1 MRKKTPRKR
10 SESKAATREKLI
22 DTGMTLFAKRGLDG
36 PSLDDICEHAG
47 FTRGAFYVHFK
58 DRDDFMV
65 AVMDRVGTRFIEELL
80 ASPGGGLEGLTGR
93 FVKMSRTGKHPLMPA
108 GGIRPYQL
116 YDACARSPMLRDRFL
131 GLVNLT
137 LGRIGER
144 VREGQASKVVRD
156 DVGAEDVAVLAVCLS
171 AGAQVMLDLGL
182 QVKVENLAGLLMQV
196 MAEGGRRH

>member
-1 MRKKTPRKR
+1 MRRKTPKPRA
-10 SESKAATREKLI
+10 ESKAATREKLI

-80 ASPGGGLEGLTGR
+80 VSPGGGLEGLTGR
-93 FVKMSRTGKHPLMPA
+93 FVKLSKSGKHPLMPA

-131 GLVNLT
+131 GLINVMR
-137 LGRIGER
+137 GRIAER
-144 VREGQASKVVRD
+144 VREGQASRAVRD
-156 DVGAEDVAVLAVCLS
+156 DVSPEDVAVLAVCLS
-171 AGAQVMLDLGL
+171 AGAQVMLDLG
-182 QVKVENLAGLLMQV
+182 QDVKVDALAGLLVQL
-196 MAEGGRRH
+196 MAER